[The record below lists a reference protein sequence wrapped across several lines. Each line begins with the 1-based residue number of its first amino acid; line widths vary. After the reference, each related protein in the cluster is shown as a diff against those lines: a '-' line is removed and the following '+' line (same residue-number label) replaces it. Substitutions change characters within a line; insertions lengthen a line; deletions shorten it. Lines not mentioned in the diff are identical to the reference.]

1 MQAQKN
7 DECTPDQYFLQEDSG
22 DVKNNPKRSCQ
33 FNRTVLDQCS
43 GIGDRYY
50 GYQEGQPC
58 IIIKLNRVRKRE
70 KAIGKGMVLLGD
82 LESGARE
89 SLFLSMSKLNNL
101 LIVGLQDA
109 AWPFTKEVRC
119 LDCQLVVHTN
129 PIECTPGEG
138 DCRSGCSTKDVD
150 GSAVVALL

>member
-33 FNRTVLDQCS
+33 FNRTILEQCS

-50 GYQEGQPC
+50 GYQEGKPC

-89 SLFLSMSKLNNL
+89 SLFLSTSKLSNL
-101 LIVGLQDA
+101 LIGDLKNAV
-109 AWPFTKEVRC
+109 WPFRK
-119 LDCQLVVHTN
+119 
-129 PIECTPGEG
+129 
-138 DCRSGCSTKDVD
+138 
-150 GSAVVALL
+150 

>member
-33 FNRTVLDQCS
+33 FNRTILGQCS
-43 GIGDRYY
+43 GIDDRYY

-89 SLFLSMSKLNNL
+89 SLFLSVSKL
-101 LIVGLQDA
+101 
-109 AWPFTKEVRC
+109 
-119 LDCQLVVHTN
+119 
-129 PIECTPGEG
+129 
-138 DCRSGCSTKDVD
+138 
-150 GSAVVALL
+150 

>member
-33 FNRTVLDQCS
+33 FNRTILEQCS

-50 GYQEGQPC
+50 GYQEGKPC

-82 LESGARE
+82 LESGTRG
-89 SLFLSMSKLNNL
+89 SLFRSTSKLYNL
-101 LIVGLQDA
+101 LNVDLKNAVWPYRKKVRFLDRLLVATTNSITCAHKASATAVA
-109 AWPFTKEVRC
+109 AAASKMLSC
-119 LDCQLVVHTN
+119 
-129 PIECTPGEG
+129 
-138 DCRSGCSTKDVD
+138 K
-150 GSAVVALL
+150 